1 MSSLRASVIRR
12 RIYRS
17 RSLHLWLTQSK
28 ILGRQ
33 EQVPHA
39 ARHNPFVY
47 FHSLD
52 VQDGRQSADCRSL
65 VDSGA
70 CAKNVVPLNDKTLA
84 ADLASIATRPNYAF
98 ITPNLCNGGHDVPCR
113 MPGSPSTLA
122 DENAFLQEW
131 VPIIVH
137 SPAFQADGLLMITFD
152 ESGAALGSAD
162 GNTAIYDGSACCNE
176 PGGANTQL
184 PGLGR
189 LAAQPQI
196 AHGLLPPDEY
206 ASTVGHS
213 GGGRRGRFSSRRSSN
228 PERLAPSRTA
238 TIRPYARSKTI
249 SAFRT
254 LAMPRTRGRPISDRT
269 FSVRRSR
276 PTARSC
282 EQGPCGRRRPRGRF
296 GFGSTAARAQSRVP
310 AAKVISRSLQEAR
323 FLRAVDRQNDLSRVT
338 GDFSSSTGQ
347 PGRVGLCG
355 RRDCASRNHPRPMRL
370 RC

>member
-1 MSSLRASVIRR
+1 M
-12 RIYRS
+12 
-17 RSLHLWLTQSK
+17 HLWLTQSK

-47 FHSLD
+47 FH
-52 VQDGRQSADCRSL
+52 SL

-98 ITPNLCNGGHDVPCR
+98 ITPNLCNDGHDVPCR

-162 GNTAIYDGSACCNE
+162 GNTAIHDGSACCNE

-189 LAAQPQI
+189 LPALEI

-213 GGGRRGRFSSRRSSN
+213 GGGRTGTVLVSPFIKPGTVSAVAYNHYSTLRTIEDYFSLSH
-228 PERLAPSRTA
+228 LG
-238 TIRPYARSKTI
+238 YAAYPGTTD
-249 SAFRT
+249 F
-254 LAMPRTRGRPISDRT
+254 
-269 FSVRRSR
+269 
-276 PTARSC
+276 
-282 EQGPCGRRRPRGRF
+282 GPDV
-296 GFGSTAARAQSRVP
+296 FGSTITAYSP
-310 AAKVISRSLQEAR
+310 KL
-323 FLRAVDRQNDLSRVT
+323 
-338 GDFSSSTGQ
+338 
-347 PGRVGLCG
+347 
-355 RRDCASRNHPRPMRL
+355 
-370 RC
+370 